1 MNRSIIIAA
10 IIISGAILLNGYIDR
25 ASHSPH
31 FSRPSESEVKASVV
45 QSFEYAFQALEGENI
60 VMDKKRDIQKIQVNA
75 IRYSESDS
83 RMLVDFTLLC
93 ADGDNITSGIGLNR
107 DEFGVYRGVWD
118 FGRKQAHFE
127 IKNNG

>member
-31 FSRPSESEVKASVV
+31 FLRPSESEVKASVV

-60 VMDKKRDIQKIQVNA
+60 VMDKKR
-75 IRYSESDS
+75 YSEN
-83 RMLVDFTLLC
+83 T
-93 ADGDNITSGIGLNR
+93 G
-107 DEFGVYRGVWD
+107 
-118 FGRKQAHFE
+118 
-127 IKNNG
+127 